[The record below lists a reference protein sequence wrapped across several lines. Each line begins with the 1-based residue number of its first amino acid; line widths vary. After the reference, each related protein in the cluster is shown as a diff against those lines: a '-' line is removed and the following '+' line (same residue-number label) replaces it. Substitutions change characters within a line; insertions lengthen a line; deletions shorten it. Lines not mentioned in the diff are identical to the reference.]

1 MSKLMSVLGIM
12 LLAIGAALALVGLV
26 NPAQMQVYGLTMDTA
41 AILLTGG
48 ILSVGLGGVIGALQ
62 NGVPAIATIEDTLHV
77 EEPTPAFVAPVIA
90 PTVEATVTE
99 EAPEPVAEEQPR
111 VRFNP
116 FTRKLGGVAASAATA
131 TAVVASVTET
141 VAAPA
146 KSAVDDTIAA
156 LEQAKADI
164 ANAIGGVATIT
175 EEHVEAVVEEVD
187 EVEEV
192 VNVAEEEAVAED
204 EALADGELYV
214 LEEREIRG
222 RPARILSD
230 HTVEAETDEG
240 WMRFENLEH
249 LNEYL
254 DAMGEPA

>member
-1 MSKLMSVLGIM
+1 MSKLMSVLGII
-12 LLAIGAALALVGLV
+12 LLAVGAALALVGLV

-48 ILSVGLGGVIGALQ
+48 ILSIGLGGVIGALQ
-62 NGVPAIATIEDTLHV
+62 NHNHVAATVVETVPV
-77 EEPTPAFVAPVIA
+77 EAPAPIVAPPPVA
-90 PTVEATVTE
+90 QVEV
-99 EAPEPVAEEQPR
+99 PEPVAAVEEAPAVEEQPR

-116 FTRKLGGVAASAATA
+116 FGRKTTGAALGAAAAATAVAAST
-131 TAVVASVTET
+131 TEA

-164 ANAIGGVATIT
+164 ANAIGGVATIGQEKV
-175 EEHVEAVVEEVD
+175 EEVAEDAEELVEDEVVEED
-187 EVEEV
+187 L
-192 VNVAEEEAVAED
+192 AE
-204 EALADGELYV
+204 GELYV
-214 LEEREIRG
+214 LEERDIRG

-230 HTVEAETDEG
+230 NTVEAETDEG

-254 DAMGEPA
+254 DSMGETA